1 MSVETLKYKI
11 GIGLIPKIGP
21 VIAKRLVSYCG
32 SVEGIFREKRSNLA
46 KIPGIGEKLID
57 YILQY
62 RNSEIPEKEIEN
74 IKKYNITPLFYLD
87 DDYPERLKQCED
99 APVMIYVKGSACLHR
114 AKVISVVGT
123 RSSTAYGRDFTQ
135 EFIEKMSLY
144 YPDVLIVS
152 GLAYGIDII
161 SHRAALK
168 NRLDTAAVLGHGL
181 GYVYP
186 SMHWETARRIIESGA
201 LISEFLYDTK
211 PEAPNFVKRNR
222 IIAGLSDAT
231 IIIESGKKGGALIT
245 ADIAGSYNRDVF
257 AVPGRVHDKYSQGC
271 NSLIKSNRAAM
282 VENISDIEY
291 LLGWQRPVEMPDAVQ
306 KQLFIMLDQNESV
319 LMNLFKEKGSMTID
333 QLALSCDMPVSVV
346 SALLLS
352 LECKGLIKCMPG
364 KVFTALN

>member
-1 MSVETLKYKI
+1 MDVETLKYKI
-11 GIGLIPKIGP
+11 GIGIIPKIGP

-32 SVEGIFREKRSNLA
+32 SVEGIFREKRSNLS
-46 KIPGIGEKLID
+46 KIPGIGEKLVD
-57 YILQY
+57 YIMYY

-74 IKKYNITPLFYLD
+74 IKKHNITPLFYLD
-87 DDYPERLKQCED
+87 DEYPERLKQCED
-99 APVMIYVKGSACLHR
+99 APVMIYVKGAACLHK

-123 RSSTAYGRDFTQ
+123 RNPTEYGRNFTK

-144 YPDVLIVS
+144 YPDALIVS

-161 SHRAALK
+161 AHRAALK

-181 GYVYP
+181 GHMYP
-186 SMHWETARRIIESGA
+186 SMHRETASRIIDSGA
-201 LISEFLYDTK
+201 LISEFMYDSK

-257 AVPGRVHDKYSQGC
+257 AVPGRVGDKYSQGC

-282 VENISDIEY
+282 VENINDIEY
-291 LLGWQRPVEMPDAVQ
+291 LLGWQRPVEMPDTVQ
-306 KQLFIMLDQNESV
+306 KQLFTKLDQNESV
-319 LMNLFKEKGSMTID
+319 LMNIFKENGSMTID
-333 QLALSCDMPVSVV
+333 QLALCCHMPVSMV
-346 SALLLS
+346 SAVLLS

-364 KVFTALN
+364 KVYTALN